1 MGTKSTQPT
10 KYLATY
16 TEINNQVS
24 EKTFAGLYCCVYS
37 CVCTASPTGMTT
49 PPPQVSVT

>member
-24 EKTFAGLYCCVYS
+24 EKTTAVYIH
-37 CVCTASPTGMTT
+37 AYAQQA
-49 PPPQVSVT
+49 PQAWQPHPLKCL

>member
-24 EKTFAGLYCCVYS
+24 EKTSAGLYCCVY
-37 CVCTASPTGMTT
+37 AQQA
-49 PPPQVSVT
+49 PQAWQPHPLKCL